1 MVVLLKNFWVG
12 LSKAQRLVTQHK
24 VGRGDVPDVCEPN
37 CDGMCRAIGYC
48 PRRRQ
53 RLRGEAKTGAEP
65 EKEKSDETEDGDTNN
80 GRSR

>member
-1 MVVLLKNFWVG
+1 MFLKV
-12 LSKAQRLVTQHK
+12 RLA
-24 VGRGDVPDVCEPN
+24 DVPDVCEPN
-37 CDGMCRAIGYC
+37 CDGMCRTIGYC

-53 RLRGEAKTGAEP
+53 RLRVRAKETGAEP